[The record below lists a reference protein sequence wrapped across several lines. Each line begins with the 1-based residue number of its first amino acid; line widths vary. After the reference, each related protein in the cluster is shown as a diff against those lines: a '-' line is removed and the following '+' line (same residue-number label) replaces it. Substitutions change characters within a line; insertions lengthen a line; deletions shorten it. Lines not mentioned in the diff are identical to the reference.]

1 MLSALQPSRG
11 DLRRTGDLNITE
23 GNITMQ
29 RITGRVR
36 RAFAA
41 AVVVTAGLALAFA
54 GTTGAQA
61 QPRIEGQAKAQKTV
75 LTVKIRSCEGCEVT
89 LISYLRGSEEDGW
102 ASDPHSIQNGRAA
115 FVVPTEKTHGL
126 SVMVHTPW
134 EGHMGYATM
143 AVFRYQGLAVGERI
157 GFNRAR
163 TMKNAS
169 GCWAGTD
176 EKQASL
182 RIKVRRVNVPGV
194 HERVPGQIVWMPTT
208 QSWLRPILPVYGGVL
223 GGQDVILCRG

>member
-1 MLSALQPSRG
+1 MKNTNGRPRRALAAAIALSA
-11 DLRRTGDLNITE
+11 
-23 GNITMQ
+23 
-29 RITGRVR
+29 
-36 RAFAA
+36 
-41 AVVVTAGLALAFA
+41 GLSLAFA

-61 QPRIEGQAKAQKTV
+61 QEQAHAQNTV

-89 LISYLRGSEEDGW
+89 LISYLKGSEDAGW
-102 ASDPHSIQNGRAA
+102 ASDAHTIQNGKAA

-126 SVMVHTPW
+126 SVMVRTPW
-134 EGHMGYATM
+134 EGHTGYATM

-163 TMKNAS
+163 AMTKAS

-176 EKQASL
+176 ETQASL
-182 RIKVRRVNVPGV
+182 RIKVRRVNVAGV

>member
-1 MLSALQPSRG
+1 MKKTTRRARRALAAAIALSA
-11 DLRRTGDLNITE
+11 
-23 GNITMQ
+23 
-29 RITGRVR
+29 
-36 RAFAA
+36 
-41 AVVVTAGLALAFA
+41 GLSLAFA
-54 GTTGAQA
+54 GMTVAQA
-61 QPRIEGQAKAQKTV
+61 QEQAHAQNTV

-89 LISYLRGSEEDGW
+89 LISYLKGSEDDGW
-102 ASDPHSIQNGRAA
+102 ASDAHAIQNGKAA

-126 SVMVHTPW
+126 SVMVQTPW

-163 TMKNAS
+163 AMTKAS

-176 EKQASL
+176 EKEASL
-182 RIKVRRVNVPGV
+182 RIKVRRVNVAGV